1 MTVIQPGIFLIMHR
15 FPHCRAVVRQRFLN
29 SESFQSICKDYQIC
43 SEALEYWAKS
53 EHENAPDRHQEYL
66 TLLNDSCAAAGFN
79 LALLPERYRSLYR
92 QYRHHLPVDVPRL

>member
-1 MTVIQPGIFLIMHR
+1 MTIIQPGIFVIMHR
-15 FPHCRAVVRQRFLN
+15 FPHCRDVVRYKFLD

-66 TLLNDSCAAAGFN
+66 TLLHEIESDIFQ
-79 LALLPERYRSLYR
+79 SLDKVSSNTLTSR
-92 QYRHHLPVDVPRL
+92 EK